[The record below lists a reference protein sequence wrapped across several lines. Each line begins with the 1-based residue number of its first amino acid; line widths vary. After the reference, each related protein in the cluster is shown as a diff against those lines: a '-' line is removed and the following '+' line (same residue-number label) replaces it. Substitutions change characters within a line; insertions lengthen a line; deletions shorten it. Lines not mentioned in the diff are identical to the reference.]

1 MKSTVADIVI
11 QNIEFFSLASDS
23 EINPDVAVKQL
34 ESIASLLKELPNQ
47 DLEDFLARVTK
58 RLEKL
63 QREGASTEQLNLLR
77 NIREHLGI

>member
-47 DLEDFLARVTK
+47 DLEDFLTRVTK